1 MHRRHP
7 ASGYVQGIN
16 DLVTPFLA
24 VFLGE
29 HFADGGPAVPGG
41 MDAWEVASLNEAVRP
56 GSSTLEIPFSFSIEG
71 PMVYHFD
78 AASYLPATV
87 SVMP

>member
-1 MHRRHP
+1 MRCRHP

-56 GSSTLEIPFSFSIEG
+56 GASTLRNPSHIALR
-71 PMVYHFD
+71 
-78 AASYLPATV
+78 AAWFITLMQHHICLPLLV
-87 SVMP
+87 

>member
-1 MHRRHP
+1 MRGRHP

-29 HFADGGPAVPGG
+29 HFADGGPAIAGG
-41 MDAWEVASLNEAVRP
+41 MDGWEVSTLSDAVR
-56 GSSTLEIPFSFSIEG
+56 
-71 PMVYHFD
+71 
-78 AASYLPATV
+78 ASQPLPRT
-87 SVMP
+87 

>member
-1 MHRRHP
+1 MSCVLLFHRHP

-29 HFADGGPAVPGG
+29 HFAR
-41 MDAWEVASLNEAVRP
+41 DASMADWDLGALSDEAMLEV
-56 GSSTLEIPFSFSIEG
+56 GIPTE
-71 PMVYHFD
+71 
-78 AASYLPATV
+78 
-87 SVMP
+87 

>member
-1 MHRRHP
+1 MPLLTAVLEFTLTKLVKLWGPGCRHP

-29 HFADGGPAVPGG
+29 HFPREQPMSGWDLDHISQETMLEASSLR
-41 MDAWEVASLNEAVRP
+41 VALQLSHPL
-56 GSSTLEIPFSFSIEG
+56 
-71 PMVYHFD
+71 
-78 AASYLPATV
+78 
-87 SVMP
+87 